1 MAGERGVLAG
11 LDRLRAPRA
20 TGGVSIVRKASPI
33 RSAAEAEVLRVYR
46 STIIKE
52 NERESSAAYKYA
64 LAVGSLDEH
73 LRNNSSQGSLLN
85 VPIGRSTKIFSL

>member
-1 MAGERGVLAG
+1 
-11 LDRLRAPRA
+11 
-20 TGGVSIVRKASPI
+20 
-33 RSAAEAEVLRVYR
+33 VYR

-85 VPIGRSTKIFSL
+85 FPIGRSTKIFSL